1 MTYGNQVA
9 AIAAAGWV
17 HNKQGKGGIEI
28 CSVNIGE
35 ANKGGSIESKQWCVF
50 TFLQI
55 VLWEHGCQNDVGV
68 YCALCNIEQRGLT
81 EHDITGGLCLSL
93 PQSCLFT
100 SKGGHTACT
109 VV

>member
-35 ANKGGSIESKQWCVF
+35 AKDDLLKASNGVSLVF
-50 TFLQI
+50 ADSF
-55 VLWEHGCQNDVGV
+55 VG
-68 YCALCNIEQRGLT
+68 T
-81 EHDITGGLCLSL
+81 WLSE
-93 PQSCLFT
+93 
-100 SKGGHTACT
+100 
-109 VV
+109 